1 MTLQGDTLRSLFRFD
16 GIITALSG
24 ALMLAIPSVLI
35 DLLQLGSLS
44 AGIVRI
50 FGVIWLA
57 FGLWLL
63 TLWNAKYTKISA
75 LIAAVILGINGDIL
89 VLGALFGRLG
99 LGVLGWLTMLGT
111 AFFIFY
117 VAWNWWKLRGRLA

>member
-24 ALMLAIPSVLI
+24 ALMLAIPTLLI
-35 DLLQLGSLS
+35 ELLQLGSLS
-44 AGIVRI
+44 AGIVRF

-63 TLWNAKYTKISA
+63 TLWNAKYTKMTA
-75 LIAAVILGINGDIL
+75 LIAAAILAINGDIL
-89 VLGALFGRLG
+89 LLGAFFGRLG
-99 LGVLGWLTMLGT
+99 LGPLGWIAMLGT
-111 AFFIFY
+111 ATFIFY
-117 VAWNWWKLRGRLA
+117 VAWNWWKLRGRLV

>member
-1 MTLQGDTLRSLFRFD
+1 MTLQGDALRSLFRFD

-24 ALMLAIPSVLI
+24 ALMLAIPSLLI

-44 AGIVRI
+44 TGIVRL

-63 TLWNAKYTKISA
+63 TLWNANYTKATA
-75 LIAAVILGINGDIL
+75 LIAAAILAINGDIL
-89 VLGALFGRLG
+89 FLGALFGRLG
-99 LGVLGWLTMLGT
+99 LGPLGWIAMLGT
-111 AFFIFY
+111 AVFIFY